1 MNSETSKDKH
11 LRAVLYERL
20 SREDGDKLTKEEKSE
35 SIKNQDLM
43 LRNYAKDHGYEV
55 VGVYNDE
62 DWSGADSSRP
72 QFNEMIK
79 ACEAGKVDIVIAKT
93 QSRFA
98 RDMELIEKYLH
109 NKFLEWNV
117 QFKSVVDHIDNTRR
131 ETKKT
136 SQILGLTDEW
146 YLEDTSI
153 NIKETLRTKRAS
165 GEFTGSFAPYGYNRD
180 PENKNHLI
188 IDPIASEIVKK
199 IFENYI
205 NGMGLR
211 TIARDL
217 NDNSVASPYEYKVSK
232 GSNLKL
238 AYLDNYLIY
247 DHIEKAGF
255 YKIDINY
262 INESKEILHNLIFY
276 NIFSKD
282 KKTFD
287 NKCKLYLKNYS
298 ESKMKIYYTTD
309 NNIDYNNFDVKKWTL
324 LKKNDIIP
332 FDTTCIASVVEVLD
346 RKHII
351 NYQFDVLL
359 ENNIEHEKY
368 YFDVVQ
374 ITNDEKKIIDYEKN
388 IRKKCKWCDQMI
400 KKILTDEVYIGNL
413 VQSKT
418 TNVSYKNKKKI
429 KKDKEDW
436 IRVENTH
443 ESIISPEN
451 WLKVQERLKHRV
463 RANKNGYYNPF
474 VHKLYCKCCG
484 KVYTRTGDCNHV
496 YFRCKDQNEKYKSCD
511 NQNSISKDELNNF
524 ALNKINE
531 LLNRFYNEEQLK
543 EFKEKDTDNDL
554 FKSRINSL
562 NKELIDVN
570 KELQNKKTYFQHLYE
585 DKINGL
591 LDTEEYMIL
600 KSKYKD
606 DSEKLENRVIKIK
619 EELNLINEKKNVL
632 KNKKTVYS
640 KYKHIDCI
648 DIDIVSDFID
658 RVYIGKYDKKTKTR
672 DMKIVWNFES

>member
-43 LRNYAKDHGYEV
+43 LRNYAIDHGYEV

-153 NIKETLRTKRAS
+153 NIKETLRAKRAS

-188 IDPIASEIVKK
+188 IDPVASEIVKK

-238 AYLDNYLIY
+238 AYLDNYLEY
-247 DHIEKAGF
+247 DHIEKA
-255 YKIDINY
+255 
-262 INESKEILHNLIFY
+262 
-276 NIFSKD
+276 
-282 KKTFD
+282 
-287 NKCKLYLKNYS
+287 
-298 ESKMKIYYTTD
+298 
-309 NNIDYNNFDVKKWTL
+309 
-324 LKKNDIIP
+324 
-332 FDTTCIASVVEVLD
+332 
-346 RKHII
+346 
-351 NYQFDVLL
+351 
-359 ENNIEHEKY
+359 
-368 YFDVVQ
+368 
-374 ITNDEKKIIDYEKN
+374 
-388 IRKKCKWCDQMI
+388 
-400 KKILTDEVYIGNL
+400 
-413 VQSKT
+413 
-418 TNVSYKNKKKI
+418 
-429 KKDKEDW
+429 
-436 IRVENTH
+436 
-443 ESIISPEN
+443 
-451 WLKVQERLKHRV
+451 
-463 RANKNGYYNPF
+463 
-474 VHKLYCKCCG
+474 
-484 KVYTRTGDCNHV
+484 
-496 YFRCKDQNEKYKSCD
+496 
-511 NQNSISKDELNNF
+511 
-524 ALNKINE
+524 
-531 LLNRFYNEEQLK
+531 
-543 EFKEKDTDNDL
+543 
-554 FKSRINSL
+554 
-562 NKELIDVN
+562 
-570 KELQNKKTYFQHLYE
+570 
-585 DKINGL
+585 
-591 LDTEEYMIL
+591 
-600 KSKYKD
+600 
-606 DSEKLENRVIKIK
+606 
-619 EELNLINEKKNVL
+619 
-632 KNKKTVYS
+632 
-640 KYKHIDCI
+640 
-648 DIDIVSDFID
+648 
-658 RVYIGKYDKKTKTR
+658 
-672 DMKIVWNFES
+672 

>member
-43 LRNYAKDHGYEV
+43 LRNYAIDHGYEV

-153 NIKETLRTKRAS
+153 NIKETLRAKRAS

-188 IDPIASEIVKK
+188 IDPVASEIVKK

-238 AYLDNYLIY
+238 AYLDNYLEY

-282 KKTFD
+282 KKIFD
-287 NKCKLYLKNYS
+287 SKCKLYLKNYS
-298 ESKMKIYYTTD
+298 ENKMKIYYTTD

-332 FDTTCIASVVEVLD
+332 FDTTCVASVVEVLD

-368 YFDVVQ
+368 YFDVAQ

-400 KKILTDEVYIGNL
+400 KKILTDKVYIGNL

-443 ESIISPEN
+443 ESIISTEN

-511 NQNSISKDELNNF
+511 NRNSISKDELNNF

>member
-1 MNSETSKDKH
+1 
-11 LRAVLYERL
+11 
-20 SREDGDKLTKEEKSE
+20 
-35 SIKNQDLM
+35 
-43 LRNYAKDHGYEV
+43 
-55 VGVYNDE
+55 
-62 DWSGADSSRP
+62 
-72 QFNEMIK
+72 
-79 ACEAGKVDIVIAKT
+79 
-93 QSRFA
+93 
-98 RDMELIEKYLH
+98 
-109 NKFLEWNV
+109 
-117 QFKSVVDHIDNTRR
+117 
-131 ETKKT
+131 
-136 SQILGLTDEW
+136 
-146 YLEDTSI
+146 
-153 NIKETLRTKRAS
+153 
-165 GEFTGSFAPYGYNRD
+165 
-180 PENKNHLI
+180 
-188 IDPIASEIVKK
+188 
-199 IFENYI
+199 
-205 NGMGLR
+205 
-211 TIARDL
+211 
-217 NDNSVASPYEYKVSK
+217 
-232 GSNLKL
+232 
-238 AYLDNYLIY
+238 
-247 DHIEKAGF
+247 
-255 YKIDINY
+255 
-262 INESKEILHNLIFY
+262 
-276 NIFSKD
+276 
-282 KKTFD
+282 
-287 NKCKLYLKNYS
+287 
-298 ESKMKIYYTTD
+298 MKIYYTTD

-332 FDTTCIASVVEVLD
+332 FDTTCVASVVEVLD

-368 YFDVVQ
+368 YFDVAQ

-443 ESIISPEN
+443 ESIISTEN

-511 NQNSISKDELNNF
+511 NRNSISKDELNNF

>member
-11 LRAVLYERL
+11 LKAVLYERL

-43 LRNYAKDHGYEV
+43 LRNYAIDHGYEV

-153 NIKETLRTKRAS
+153 NIKETLRAKRAS

-188 IDPIASEIVKK
+188 IDPVASEIVKK

-238 AYLDNYLIY
+238 AYLDNYLEY

-282 KKTFD
+282 KKIFD
-287 NKCKLYLKNYS
+287 SKCKLYLKNYS
-298 ESKMKIYYTTD
+298 ENKMKIYYTTD

-332 FDTTCIASVVEVLD
+332 FDTTCVASVVEVLD

-368 YFDVVQ
+368 YFDVAQ

-443 ESIISPEN
+443 ESIISTEN

-511 NQNSISKDELNNF
+511 NRNSISKDELNNF

>member
-43 LRNYAKDHGYEV
+43 LRNYAIDHGYEV

-153 NIKETLRTKRAS
+153 NIKETLRAKRAS

-188 IDPIASEIVKK
+188 IDPVASEIVKK

-238 AYLDNYLIY
+238 AYLDNYLEY

-282 KKTFD
+282 KKIFD
-287 NKCKLYLKNYS
+287 SKCKLYLKNYS
-298 ESKMKIYYTTD
+298 ENKMKIYYTTD

-332 FDTTCIASVVEVLD
+332 FDTTCVASVVEVLD

-368 YFDVVQ
+368 YFDVAQ

-443 ESIISPEN
+443 ESIISTEN

-511 NQNSISKDELNNF
+511 NRNSISKDELNNF
-524 ALNKINE
+524 VLNKINE

>member
-43 LRNYAKDHGYEV
+43 LRNYAIDHGYEV

-153 NIKETLRTKRAS
+153 NIKETLRAKRES

-188 IDPIASEIVKK
+188 IDPVASEIVKK

-238 AYLDNYLIY
+238 AYLDNYLEY

-282 KKTFD
+282 KKIFD
-287 NKCKLYLKNYS
+287 SKCKLYLKNYS
-298 ESKMKIYYTTD
+298 ENKMKIYYTTD

-332 FDTTCIASVVEVLD
+332 FDTTCVASVVEVLD

-368 YFDVVQ
+368 YFDVAQ

-443 ESIISPEN
+443 ESIISTEN

-511 NQNSISKDELNNF
+511 NRNSISKDELNNF

>member
-43 LRNYAKDHGYEV
+43 LRNYAIDHGYEV

-153 NIKETLRTKRAS
+153 NIKETLRAKRAS

-188 IDPIASEIVKK
+188 IDPVASEIVKK

-238 AYLDNYLIY
+238 AYLDNYLEY

-282 KKTFD
+282 KKIFD
-287 NKCKLYLKNYS
+287 SKCKLYLKNYS
-298 ESKMKIYYTTD
+298 ENKMKIYYTTD

-332 FDTTCIASVVEVLD
+332 FDTTCVASVVEVLD

-368 YFDVVQ
+368 YFDVAQ

-443 ESIISPEN
+443 ESIISTEN

-511 NQNSISKDELNNF
+511 NRNSISKDELNNF

-672 DMKIVWNFES
+672 DMKIV